1 MHDISVEG
9 DKNFFSGQ
17 QSLYFMYNSSKL
29 NLLENDFE
37 WISVSQIIATG
48 QESATILLSHGLMII
63 AQTAM
68 EIYSVCTLLGV
79 ISAFTVQPT

>member
-9 DKNFFSGQ
+9 DKNIFFRP
-17 QSLYFMYNSSKL
+17 SLHFMYNSSKQ
-29 NLLENDFE
+29 NLPENHFKR
-37 WISVSQIIATG
+37 ISVSQIITG
-48 QESATILLSHGLMII
+48 QESATIPLSNGLMII

-79 ISAFTVQPT
+79 ISVFTVQPA

>member
-1 MHDISVEG
+1 
-9 DKNFFSGQ
+9 
-17 QSLYFMYNSSKL
+17 MYNSSKL
-29 NLLENDFE
+29 NLLGNDFE
-37 WISVSQIIATG
+37 WISVSQIITTG

-79 ISAFTVQPT
+79 ISVFTVQPT